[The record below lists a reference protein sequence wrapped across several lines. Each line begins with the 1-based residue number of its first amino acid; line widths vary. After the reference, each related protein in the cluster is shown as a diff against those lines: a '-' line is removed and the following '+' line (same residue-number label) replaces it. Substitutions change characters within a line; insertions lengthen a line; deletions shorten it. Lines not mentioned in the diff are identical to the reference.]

1 MRSMELEGIQPLP
14 WPCYWGMHLF
24 NEIKSTFRY
33 PSRLDGHLIS
43 YGGMSKQPLKI
54 PVGLQIFKN
63 LTCHG
68 YWHSRVWSSLSPSE
82 QQRRLQRLIDWK
94 EDGKLHDPLHE
105 VVVLKGSDNEVN
117 RTMKDALARLQAGM
131 LGKKLLLK
139 WDMP

>member
-1 MRSMELEGIQPLP
+1 LNMDGGVQHAFNGIGGDTATAMAVLL
-14 WPCYWGMHLF
+14 G
-24 NEIKSTFRY
+24 
-33 PSRLDGHLIS
+33 LDGHLIS

-82 QQRRLQRLIDWK
+82 PQRRLQCLIDWK

-105 VVVLKGSDNEVN
+105 VVVLKGSDDEVN